1 MNKRNISF
9 NIMIFIIEIIK
20 DNLIN
25 IIINLFKFRFNIIF
39 YKLINKDNY
48 N

>member
-1 MNKRNISF
+1 MNKRNILF

-39 YKLINKDNY
+39 YKLIDKIE
-48 N
+48 